1 MRKKLSLMAALI
13 AFFAMT
19 AVTFAANTAQ
29 INVTSEPITWKAEC
43 DKAGA
48 ISFSFDHN
56 TTFVSGDIITADLP
70 LNVSL
75 CKDIDFIA
83 GIARG
88 GADPLPYDNTFV
100 IPAIGTD
107 DAGPIT
113 GDGTFA
119 STGGGVVF
127 WVRGEIGSQRVTI
140 TVLSDFDRNGVD
152 EVDLVNLPSIT
163 FVATDPNDVNAKLVF
178 NILDQK
184 VYTSLSGLFTDR
196 NRTAGPNGTYFIRT
210 VASENT
216 LCINVSHADFNNEY
230 VKMSFDSKGDKY
242 TWIPSDPQ
250 VAHVVPQKTVDL
262 AACVKPECGYIP
274 TPSAATQG
282 SSLVC
287 YPINNEAGNGIGV
300 GAENYAGY
308 ADGYCPSTHRNNR
321 MILQNVS
328 GEPFDAGM
336 YQIQLEILVDGKTG
350 DQGAYFAGPIGYA
363 STSTLT
369 AACEATSAAVGTIY
383 YNAADDSNVYQLDAA
398 GTVLSGL
405 SPASDMDCSIGV
417 LNRITKVK
425 TVETSFFN
433 GTDQDFLFVDIPNIV
448 WDASLF
454 TEGENLTVRV
464 KLLKAPCGIIATEE
478 LCIGTRGCPTATDPN
493 LCREYTRVYPFF
505 GKEADYINVLG
516 ITNTTSASKTFAVT
530 VYEKD
535 GDMFSGS
542 IEVGANQVLG
552 TILADL
558 PSATLL
564 AGSTGSGVLGDS
576 QAYAV
581 VKVVSKD
588 LSSPFIGWI
597 YLFDNTKKGQSFSTI
612 LDSNV
617 AGVTVDCP

>member
-1 MRKKLSLMAALI
+1 MRKKLSLMAALM

-48 ISFSFDHN
+48 ISLSFDHN

-88 GADPLPYDNTFV
+88 GADPLPYDDTFV
-100 IPAIGTD
+100 LPAIGTD
-107 DAGPIT
+107 NAGPLT
-113 GDGTFA
+113 GAGSLN
-119 STGGGVVF
+119 STNGGVAF

-140 TVLSDFDRNGVD
+140 TVLSDGPTRDGVD

-163 FVATDPNDVNAKLVF
+163 FIADPLLDVNAAKLVF

-184 VYTSLSGLFTDR
+184 VYTSASGLYTDR
-196 NRTAGPNGTYFIRT
+196 IRNVGPNGTYDITT

-216 LCINVSHADFNNEY
+216 LCINVSHPDFNNEY

-250 VAHVVPQKTVDL
+250 VAHVVPQKSVDL

-282 SSLVC
+282 SSLLCV
-287 YPINNEAGNGIGV
+287 PINNEAGVGIGV
-300 GAENYAGY
+300 GSSYYAGY

-328 GEPFDAGM
+328 GEPFDAGN

-350 DQGAYFAGPIGYA
+350 DQGAYFAGQIGYA
-363 STSTLT
+363 STATLT
-369 AACEATSAAVGTIY
+369 AACNATSGSVGTIY

-405 SPASDMDCSIGV
+405 TPLGDSDCTIGA

-448 WDASLF
+448 WDSSLF
-454 TEGENLTVRV
+454 TEGEKLTVRV

-478 LCIGTRGCPTATDPN
+478 LCIGTRGCAPETDPT
-493 LCREYTRVYPFF
+493 LCREFTRVYPFF
-505 GKEADYINVLG
+505 GKEGDYINVLG
-516 ITNTTSASKTFAVT
+516 ITNTSSTARTYSVT
-530 VYEKD
+530 VFEKD
-535 GDMFSGS
+535 GDKFQAS
-542 IEVGANQVLG
+542 IPVGANQVQG
-552 TILADL
+552 TVLSSL
-558 PSATLL
+558 SATLV

-576 QAYAV
+576 QSYAI
-581 VKVVSKD
+581 VKGNAS
-588 LSSPFIGWI
+588 FIGFI
-597 YLFDNTKKGQSFSTI
+597 YLFDNTKKGQSFSTV
-612 LDSNV
+612 LDSDLGS
-617 AGVTVDCP
+617 GVVVDCP